1 MQPRI
6 KRILFTLLIIAL
18 GVFFYGVFGRNTLL
32 LSLDNDAVTLSGP
45 ENSAY
50 SVPFSSIAS
59 MELRVDFDPGEPVD
73 GRTKNHIRY
82 GLWHNAEFGDYQLFT
97 SEKIEPVIVLRTAD
111 GEVLVYNYESDKTT
125 RSYSESFATFLIEQG
140 YAIETK

>member
-45 ENSAY
+45 ESSAY

-59 MELRVDFDPGEPVD
+59 MELREDFDPGEAVE
-73 GRTKNHIRY
+73 GGTKNHIRY
-82 GLWHNAEFGDYQLFT
+82 GLWHNPEFGDYQLFASDRIDT
-97 SEKIEPVIVLRTAD
+97 VIVLRTAG
-111 GEVLVYNYESDKTT
+111 GEVLVYNYESEQTT
-125 RSYSESFATFLIEQG
+125 RSHYESFLVFLRQQG
-140 YAIETK
+140 YELQS

>member
-6 KRILFTLLIIAL
+6 KRILFTLLIIVL

-32 LSLDNDAVTLSGP
+32 LSLDNDAVRLSGP

-59 MELRVDFDPGEPVD
+59 MELREDFNPGEPVD
-73 GRTKNHIRY
+73 GGTKNHIRY
-82 GLWHNAEFGDYQLFT
+82 GLWHNPEFGDYQLFT
-97 SEKIEPVIVLRTAD
+97 SDKIDTVIVLRTAD

-125 RSYSESFATFLIEQG
+125 LSYFESFAAFLIEQG

>member
-45 ENSAY
+45 ESSAY

-59 MELRVDFDPGEPVD
+59 MELREDFDPGKPAD
-73 GRTKNHIRY
+73 GGTKNHIRY
-82 GLWHNAEFGDYQLFT
+82 GLWHNAEFGDYQLFASDRIDT
-97 SEKIEPVIVLRTAD
+97 VIVLWTAG
-111 GEVLVYNYESDKTT
+111 GEVLVYNYESVKTT
-125 RSYSESFATFLIEQG
+125 LSYFESFAAFLTEQG

>member
-59 MELRVDFDPGEPVD
+59 MELREDFDPGEPVD
-73 GRTKNHIRY
+73 GGTKNHIRY
-82 GLWHNAEFGDYQLFT
+82 GLWHNAEFGDYQLFASGRIDT
-97 SEKIEPVIVLRTAD
+97 VIVLQAAG
-111 GEVLVYNYESDKTT
+111 GEVLVYNYESEQTT
-125 RSYSESFATFLIEQG
+125 RSHYESFLVFLRQQG
-140 YAIETK
+140 YELQS